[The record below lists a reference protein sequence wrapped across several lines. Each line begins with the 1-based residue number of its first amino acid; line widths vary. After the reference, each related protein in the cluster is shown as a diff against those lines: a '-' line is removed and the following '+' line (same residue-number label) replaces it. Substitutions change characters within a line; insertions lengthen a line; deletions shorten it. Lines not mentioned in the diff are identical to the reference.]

1 MGFGVSVRIAPD
13 VRLRSTSRGVRTSVG
28 SRTAAPVQA
37 GTGRAGLSS
46 AGAGSSDTWSILYD
60 LSVPT
65 SGVEQARSPDGPTQ
79 PLLAQLS
86 TQARKADKSEII
98 QEVLE
103 AQRSLTTRH
112 LVDFPVSQQAL
123 AAQPQPVD
131 VDRIEQVFRRQAMAN
146 VGWFDRARR
155 QAARMEAR
163 TAAGVVANERYEA
176 ALEEAERLDSAN
188 NARWNAL
195 SAHDRET
202 VVAAVDDAFADHA
215 PESTCVDAGTEPG
228 SGRYVGCAVRF
239 GHPDL
244 VPNRV
249 VAPNLVGRPSLKKR
263 SRADVNDLYVA
274 AMASSVLATVR
285 QALAVAPAA
294 DEVRIV
300 VLRNTPAT
308 AASPDAGIRVIYV
321 GVFRRQKID
330 RVHWEAIDSEE
341 ELLRAGGAEL
351 VRKGAA
357 RTVVPLGVD
366 AHRRMAAV
374 LQAFSAPE
382 VDEEEWVD

>member
-1 MGFGVSVRIAPD
+1 MGFGVSVKLAPG
-13 VRLRSTSRGVRTSVG
+13 VRVRSTSRGVRTTVE

-37 GTGRAGLSS
+37 GTGRAGFSS
-46 AGAGSSDTWSILYD
+46 AGAESYDTGPISYD
-60 LSVPT
+60 PSVPI
-65 SGVEQARSPDGPTQ
+65 SGVAQARSPDGPTQ
-79 PLLAQLS
+79 PLLAQLI

-112 LVDFPVSQQAL
+112 LVDFPVSQQAI
-123 AAQPQPVD
+123 AAQPRTVD
-131 VDRIEQVFRRQAMAN
+131 VDHIEQVFRRQAMAN
-146 VGWFDRARR
+146 VGWFERTRR
-155 QAARMEAR
+155 QAARTEAR
-163 TAAGVVANERYEA
+163 TAAGVVANERYET
-176 ALEEAERLDSAN
+176 ALEEAQRLESAN
-188 NARWNAL
+188 TARWNAL

-202 VVAAVDDAFADHA
+202 VVAAVDDAFADQA

-228 SGRYVGCAVRF
+228 SGRYVGCVVSF

-249 VAPNLVGRPSLKKR
+249 VAPNLAGRPSLKKR
-263 SRADVNDLYVA
+263 SRADINDLYVA
-274 AMASSVLATVR
+274 AVASSVLATVR
-285 QALAVAPAA
+285 QALAVALAA

-308 AASPDAGIRVIYV
+308 AASPNAGVSVIYA
-321 GVFRRQKID
+321 GVFRRQKMD
-330 RVHWEAIDSEE
+330 RVHWEAIDPEE

-374 LQAFSAPE
+374 LQAFSAAE